1 MKDHKEEHLITL
13 NKSAISIIF
22 GVCSL
27 SLAAP
32 VIANTYKGE
41 ASPPTLSGFYLGGFG
56 GWGSFND
63 FQVTQSGVAMFS
75 PALNAA
81 GIGSLSAPLAVDAVG
96 NTGSNSVGFG
106 GIHLGYEWLAPA
118 WWVTPAIELEGIY
131 FSKTFDA
138 SDLDNSSIVLT
149 EHDFDDTFP
158 TKTGIVLINGVF
170 QLNCFRMSM
179 VHPYVGFG
187 LGAAILSIN
196 SADSLQVSPPE
207 AGVNHFNSNEESS
220 DWTFAAQA
228 KAGLRF
234 ALSERVQLFAEYRFL
249 YLGNTEFTFG
259 STFYPTHVPTTS
271 WKVDFHDMYANAG
284 ALGIEF
290 KV

>member
-1 MKDHKEEHLITL
+1 MKDHKEEHLITI

-32 VIANTYKGE
+32 VIASSYKGE
-41 ASPPTLSGFYLGGFG
+41 ISPPTLSDFYLGGFG

-75 PALNAA
+75 PTLNAI
-81 GIGSLSAPLAVDAVG
+81 GIGGLTEPLAVDAVG
-96 NTGSNSVGFG
+96 TTGSNSVGFG
-106 GIHLGYEWLAPA
+106 GIHLGYEWMIPA
-118 WWVTPAIELEGIY
+118 WGVTPAIELEGIY
-131 FSKTFDA
+131 FSKTFEADM
-138 SDLDNSSIVLT
+138 DNSSIVLA
-149 EHDFDDTFP
+149 EHDFDGTFP
-158 TKTGIVLINGVF
+158 TKTGVVLINGIL
-170 QLNCFRMSM
+170 QLDCFRMSRL
-179 VHPYVGFG
+179 HPYIGFG

-196 SADSLQVSPPE
+196 GADSLQTNAPE
-207 AGVNHFNSNEESS
+207 PGVNHFNSNEDSS

-228 KAGLRF
+228 KAGLRYAF
-234 ALSERVQLFAEYRFL
+234 SEHWQLFAEYRFL

-259 STFYPTHVPTTS
+259 STYYPAHVPTTS
-271 WKVDFHDMYANAG
+271 WKVDFRDMYANAG
-284 ALGIEF
+284 AIGIEF